1 MEEKLVPLEI
11 YAEMAEQLQSN
22 AEARGRNMW
31 CTCGKDYDD
40 SELNELEA
48 ILKRAAE
55 ELREVLVRK
64 VSELPEEISDEIL
77 DAYGLLAYK

>member
-1 MEEKLVPLEI
+1 MEDRLVPLEV

-22 AEARGRNMW
+22 ADARGRNMW

-48 ILKRAAE
+48 ILMGAAE
-55 ELREVLVRK
+55 QIREVLIRK
-64 VSELPEEISDEIL
+64 VSELPEDISDEIL

>member
-1 MEEKLVPLEI
+1 MEDRLVPLEV
-11 YAEMAEQLQSN
+11 YAETAEHLQSN

-40 SELNELEA
+40 SELNELET

-55 ELREVLVRK
+55 EIREVLVCK
-64 VSELPEEISDEIL
+64 VSELPEDISDEML